1 MTLNDAADRA
11 KDFTSSSPSC
21 GGVAASLA
29 GAWSVGV
36 GRPRRYIVSPDGRFM
51 FVWMTV
57 LTGAV
62 LYNLWTCIAREA
74 FSELTAGVESL
85 WFAAD
90 ALADLV
96 YVVDIVVQTRTGYWH
111 RTASW
116 PRNNILKV
124 LRYKKLSY
132 RRVTARCVLSVVI
145 LPITTQ
151 VCRNYLYDKS

>member
-1 MTLNDAADRA
+1 
-11 KDFTSSSPSC
+11 
-21 GGVAASLA
+21 
-29 GAWSVGV
+29 
-36 GRPRRYIVSPDGRFM
+36 M

-96 YVVDIVVQTRTGYWH
+96 YVVDIVVQTRTGY
-111 RTASW
+111 
-116 PRNNILKV
+116 
-124 LRYKKLSY
+124 
-132 RRVTARCVLSVVI
+132 
-145 LPITTQ
+145 
-151 VCRNYLYDKS
+151 